1 MKFGSFAF
9 HTLFVRGRAVHG
21 LGRDEGRAQ
30 RGAIR
35 AQGQRGE
42 IGVGRADDGEQA
54 EEAVAVGRRRRRSAV
69 ADARGGG
76 SPCCCC

>member
-21 LGRDEGRAQ
+21 LVRVEGRAQ

-54 EEAVAVGRRRRRSAV
+54 EEAVAVGRRRSAD

-76 SPCCCC
+76 SPYCCC